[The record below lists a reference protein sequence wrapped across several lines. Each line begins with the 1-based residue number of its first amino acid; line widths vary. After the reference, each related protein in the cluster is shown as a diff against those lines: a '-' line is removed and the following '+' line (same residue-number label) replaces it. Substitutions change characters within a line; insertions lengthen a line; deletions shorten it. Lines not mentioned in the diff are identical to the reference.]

1 MAEVLIAKKQFA
13 EGSFE
18 LYVDQEKKLVRDVWI
33 GKYNLDEFSQTLAVV
48 MNEIKKFNKGEPL
61 YLHNVLKSDIKLWTT
76 EHAKAA
82 KDFAIAGVP
91 LCKRIAFISGSFMHQ
106 KSDKAAAGELVDA
119 VKYFTTEAEGL
130 KFLFG

>member
-1 MAEVLIAKKQFA
+1 MGETLVVKKQFT

-18 LYVDQEKKLVRDVWI
+18 LYVDQEKKLVRDVWV
-33 GKYNLDEFSQTLAVV
+33 GKYNLDEVNQTLAAI
-48 MNEIKKFNKGEPL
+48 MNEFKKFNKGEPL

-76 EHAKAA
+76 EQAKAA

-106 KSDKAAAGELVDA
+106 KSDKAAAGEVIET
-119 VKYFTTEAEGL
+119 VKYFATEAEGI